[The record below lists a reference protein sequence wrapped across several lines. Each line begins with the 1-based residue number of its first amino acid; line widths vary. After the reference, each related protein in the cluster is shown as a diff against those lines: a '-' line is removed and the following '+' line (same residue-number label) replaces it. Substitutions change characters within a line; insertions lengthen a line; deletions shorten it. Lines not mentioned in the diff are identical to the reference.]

1 MPEGRDQAPGSVDAP
16 VAPVETEALETRPA
30 EQRDAEARRQEPQD
44 RQRPSLVIGPQMDEA
59 IARLD
64 ENLEVPYDVLGVL
77 ARCFGHL
84 LLSRLDDQTF
94 IHHKH
99 LQRRLFAPSP
109 QPARSF

>member
-1 MPEGRDQAPGSVDAP
+1 MSVFSASTQRQPGQMIQQRG
-16 VAPVETEALETRPA
+16 ALLG
-30 EQRDAEARRQEPQD
+30 
-44 RQRPSLVIGPQMDEA
+44 RQRPSLVVGPQMNEA

-64 ENLEVPYDVLGVL
+64 ENLEVPYDVLGIL

-99 LQRRLFAPSP
+99 CSDRCSRRL
-109 QPARSF
+109 RSQRAHSNPPWPGRASTTIAVTRPP